1 LTPGARIQ
9 ATLELLGEI
18 WDGDLPPDTV
28 VDVFF
33 RKRRYAGSSD
43 RRAITGHLYDIL
55 RCRARLDWWIAR
67 TGSADDPTPRTRL
80 VAELALNG
88 KSAPEQTAV
97 LFSGARHCPE
107 PLSDGEMAL
116 ADALYGRPLIHRDMP
131 MPVRF
136 EYPDWMDE
144 SLRLLWGDGLEM
156 EVSALNQTAPVDLR
170 VNTLKATWEQAHDSL
185 AAENVEAE
193 PTPLSPLGLRLSNK
207 LRLGGTEVFRQGWV
221 EVQDEGSQLV
231 ALLVGAEPGMMV
243 VDYCAG
249 AGGKT
254 LALASSMTLEGK
266 LAGRLIA
273 CDVSGFRMERMDPR
287 LKRAGARNVQKKIIA
302 AKDDPWVEKFARHAD
317 RVLADVPC
325 TNTGLWRRNPEA
337 RWRFTPTDLDEICA
351 VQQRIL
357 VDAASLVK
365 PGGRLIYSTCSLLR
379 EENELQLAWFLGQNS
394 DFQALPIDKVWAE
407 TVGGP
412 PPPSGPCL
420 HLSPASTGTDGFF
433 CAVMRRLA

>member
-1 LTPGARIQ
+1 MTPGARIQ

-33 RKRRYAGSSD
+33 RRRRYAGSSD
-43 RRAITGHLYDIL
+43 RRAIMDQLYGIL
-55 RCRARLDWWIAR
+55 RCRARLDWWIER
-67 TGSADDPTPRTRL
+67 TGSGQEPTPRTRL
-80 VAELALNG
+80 IAELALNG
-88 KSAPEQTAV
+88 KSAPEQTAE
-97 LFSGARHCPE
+97 LFSGSRHCPE
-107 PLSDGEMAL
+107 PLTDNEMAL
-116 ADALYGRPLIHRDMP
+116 ADALYGRPLIHREMP
-131 MPVRF
+131 TPVRY

-144 SLRLLWGDGLEM
+144 SLRSLWGDGLEA

-185 AAENVEAE
+185 TAEGAEAE
-193 PTPLSPLGLRLSNK
+193 PTPLSPFGLRLSNK
-207 LRLGGTEVFRQGWV
+207 LRLGGTEVFRQGWI

-231 ALLVGAEPGMMV
+231 ALLVGAEPGMTV

-254 LALASSMTLEGK
+254 LALAAAMNVDGK

-287 LKRAGARNVQKKIIA
+287 MKRAGARNVQKKIIA

-337 RWRFTPTDLDEICA
+337 RWRFTPTDLDEIRA

-357 VDAASLVK
+357 VDSASLVK

-394 DFQALPIDKVWAE
+394 DFEALPIDQVWAE

-412 PPPSGPCL
+412 PPPTGPCL
-420 HLSPASTGTDGFF
+420 RLSPASTGTDGFF
-433 CAVMRRLA
+433 CAVMQRLA